1 MATWAIGDIHGCWAT
16 LQKLLD
22 RIEWDPSRDFLWCVG
37 DLVNRGPSSLDV
49 LRWAQ
54 SNSGRLSVVLG
65 NHDLH
70 LLARAA
76 GAADER
82 AGDTLDE
89 VLAAPDRDQ
98 LLAWLRSRPMVHHF
112 GPYVMVHAGLAPDW
126 NIELTMSL
134 AEALSARLEDPEGD
148 AMIRM
153 LHARRRRPWRFDLRG
168 DERLAAAAAVFT
180 RIRMIDAKGNPQLGY
195 AGPPGAAPEGWS
207 PWYTKSAVRS
217 QGYRLLFGHWAQ
229 FGFYRAHDAVCLDSG
244 CVYGG
249 RLTAI
254 RLNDGEVVQEHSADA
269 PVAPV
274 DSGDE
279 R

>member
-1 MATWAIGDIHGCWAT
+1 MATWTVGDIHGCWTT
-16 LQKLLD
+16 LQKLLG
-22 RIEWDPSRDFLWCVG
+22 RIDWDPTRDFLWCVG
-37 DLVNRGPSSLDV
+37 DLVNRGPSSLEV
-49 LRWAQ
+49 LRWART
-54 SNSGRLSVVLG
+54 NSARINVVLG

-76 GAADER
+76 GVAEER
-82 AGDTLDE
+82 QGDTLDDI
-89 VLAAPDRDQ
+89 LSAPDRDQ
-98 LLAWLRSRPMVHHF
+98 LLAWLRSRPMVHRF

-126 NIELTMSL
+126 NIELTTGL
-134 AEALSARLEDPEGD
+134 AEAVASRLAGPRGD

-153 LHARRRRPWRFDLRG
+153 LYTNRKIRWSANLRG
-168 DERLAAAAAVFT
+168 DKQLAAAAAIFT
-180 RIRMIDAKGNPQLGY
+180 RMRMIDANGAPQLGY
-195 AGPPGAAPEGWS
+195 AGPPGAAPDGWR

-254 RLNDGEVVQEHSADA
+254 CLNDGQVVQEDSADA
-269 PVAPV
+269 PVSP
-274 DSGDE
+274 DSGDAQ
-279 R
+279 